1 MRLNRPT
8 RNIPDPQ
15 AGSRN
20 RLSSS
25 EGSPSSCIEDKFS
38 QESWSVKRSDRLLF
52 LFATCLEKVLI
63 DRTYCLN
70 RNNAKVIGPERQL
83 PGLHIGGP
91 EKAVED
97 ADVLVLNLLRFIEGV
112 VEEITVKVSAEL
124 LEKGIEFLLGIGPPE
139 MSRK

>member
-8 RNIPDPQ
+8 RNIPTHRPGPGTVCRAAREAHRALYRGQ
-15 AGSRN
+15 VQPGI
-20 RLSSS
+20 L
-25 EGSPSSCIEDKFS
+25 EC
-38 QESWSVKRSDRLLF
+38 KRSGRLLF

-139 MSRK
+139 NVS